1 MKITNTLLST
11 GALVALGLGMTLTT
25 TTVHADSVTSTAH
38 ESIYHLTTKDGWS
51 NDLQTIAWNSKGNY
65 YDLHFLHSKTSDDPN
80 EAGDQNWYHTTT
92 KDFVHFTPQN
102 EAIKADGPEA
112 PYTWTSAWTGTVLV
126 NNGQIAGV
134 PKGAQVA
141 YFSGLEKHD
150 GGSQNIWGAWSSDNG
165 KTFSHVLN
173 GASPV
178 IDHSWNF
185 TSHNKVDERDPS
197 VVYWHGK
204 MLMYVAEGNEIGV
217 YQSHDGIHCSK
228 ADPHG
233 ASKVGMGTYLRGIN
247 TQDST
252 PVECPAL
259 RTMKMPNGKTKQVLF
274 FGAKAPHAG
283 QTTGTYY
290 IVGHLDQNGL
300 FAPETDAKRLDQG
313 SDYYGANFSGS
324 SNLAEASRAIKSMGW
339 VGNWSYT
346 ANGIHN
352 DESANSAF
360 TKHLGSYSV
369 ARNLELGN
377 DMSIKSTPIVGQGKE
392 VKHYNSVSKDHP
404 INGINASSNR
414 PFTNGRDTNGTIYN
428 LLDVPSLSVNK
439 LYNLHFYNT
448 KSSYRG
454 RIYIDIWQGNDYV
467 RLNYDP
473 SNGLYNV
480 KTRSGE
486 LDRGRN
492 GQAASSYY
500 YDGLL
505 GNGNGYIA
513 DSGVK
518 NQHSVDLKVLTD
530 KNSVEFF
537 FPNGQS
543 YTVARF
549 NTSQKQDFKIFTEDP
564 TNGNK
569 VDVTQAN
576 LSQN

>member
-1 MKITNTLLST
+1 MKLTNTLLST

-65 YDLHFLHSKTSDDPN
+65 YDLYFLHSKTSDDPN

-324 SNLAEASRAIKSMGW
+324 SNLAEASRAIKSMGF
-339 VGNWSYT
+339 GNWSYT

-369 ARNLELGN
+369 ARNFELGN

>member
-1 MKITNTLLST
+1 MKLTNTILST
-11 GALVALGLGMTLTT
+11 GALVALGIGMAITT

-65 YDLHFLHSKTSDDPN
+65 YDLYFLHSKTADDPN

-150 GGSQNIWGAWSSDNG
+150 GGSQNIWSAWSSDNG
-165 KTFSHVLN
+165 KTFSHILN

-185 TSHNKVDERDPS
+185 TSHNRVDERDPA

-204 MLMYVAEGNEIGV
+204 MLMYVAEGDEIGV
-217 YQSHDGIHCSK
+217 YQSH
-228 ADPHG
+228 
-233 ASKVGMGTYLRGIN
+233 
-247 TQDST
+247 
-252 PVECPAL
+252 
-259 RTMKMPNGKTKQVLF
+259 
-274 FGAKAPHAG
+274 
-283 QTTGTYY
+283 
-290 IVGHLDQNGL
+290 
-300 FAPETDAKRLDQG
+300 
-313 SDYYGANFSGS
+313 
-324 SNLAEASRAIKSMGW
+324 

-360 TKHLGSYSV
+360 TKHFGSYSV

-377 DMSIKSTPIVGQGKE
+377 DMSIKSTPIVSQGKE
-392 VKHYNSVSKDHP
+392 FKHYNSVSKDHP

-518 NQHSVDLKVLTD
+518 NRHSIDLTVLTD

-569 VDVTQAN
+569 VDITQAN